1 MVLFLCKY
9 FHYGC
14 KNRSID
20 PNLPNNF
27 FCCSTRRVSPDGW
40 NSKNTAAIAFRPT
53 ACLLPRD
60 LTGFYPSG
68 ETRRVYICGMEA
80 IVGSDLRR
88 AAAILEAGELVAI
101 PTETVYGLAANALD
115 AAAVAKIF
123 EVKNRPQFNPL
134 IVHLANLERLKA
146 LDLHFPDQALALA
159 EKFSPGPIT
168 FLIPTSPKIPSIVT
182 SGTSAVA
189 VRIPGHPMTL
199 ELLNNLPFPLAA
211 PSANL
216 SGRVSTTTPD
226 HVKSQL
232 GNKISYI
239 LDGGA
244 ATVGI
249 ESTIISFTE
258 KKPRILRFG
267 GISKESIENIIGEV
281 TEPDGGF
288 ADNPIAPG
296 MLAKHY
302 ATRHPLVIGDISQL
316 VSAAH
321 QLQNIPRIAIIA
333 LQKTFDAIPAAYQFQ
348 LSASG
353 NLTEAASRLFAA
365 MQLIDDMDIDLVLTE
380 KFPDQGLGRAI
391 NDRLLRASIPSHDY
405 FNQVSK

>member
-1 MVLFLCKY
+1 
-9 FHYGC
+9 
-14 KNRSID
+14 
-20 PNLPNNF
+20 
-27 FCCSTRRVSPDGW
+27 
-40 NSKNTAAIAFRPT
+40 
-53 ACLLPRD
+53 
-60 LTGFYPSG
+60 
-68 ETRRVYICGMEA
+68 MEA

-88 AAAILEAGELVAI
+88 AAALLEAGELVAI

-115 AAAVAKIF
+115 AAAVVKIF

-134 IVHLANLERLKA
+134 IVHLANLNRLTA
-146 LDLHFPDQALALA
+146 LDLHFPDQAMALA

-168 FLIPTSPKIPSIVT
+168 FLIPTSSKIPPIVT
-182 SGTSAVA
+182 SGTAAVA

-199 ELLNNLPFPLAA
+199 ELLNSLPFPLAA

-216 SGRVSTTTPD
+216 SGRVSATRPE

-244 ATVGI
+244 AAVGI

-267 GISKESIENIIGEV
+267 GISKESIEAVIGEV
-281 TEPDGGF
+281 AESVGGF

-302 ATRHPLVIGDISQL
+302 ATRHPLIIGDISEL
-316 VSAAH
+316 ISTAH

-333 LQKTFDAIPAAYQFQ
+333 LQKTFEAIPAAYQFQ

-353 NLTEAASRLFAA
+353 SLTEAASRLFAA
-365 MQLIDDMDIDLVLTE
+365 MQLTDDMDIDLVISE
-380 KFPDQGLGRAI
+380 KFPDHGLGKAI
-391 NDRLLRASIPSHDY
+391 NDRLLRASSTSNEY
-405 FNQVSK
+405 FNQASK